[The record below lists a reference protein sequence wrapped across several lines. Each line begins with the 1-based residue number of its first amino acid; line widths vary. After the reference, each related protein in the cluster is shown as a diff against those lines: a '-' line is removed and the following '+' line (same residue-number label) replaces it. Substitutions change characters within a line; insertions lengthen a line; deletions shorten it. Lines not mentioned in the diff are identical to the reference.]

1 MRNIFAERYIPRAE
15 AMKRPWVKAYIERL
29 RDLRFN
35 PKTLEKK
42 LFDIRIF
49 LDWLDRDGP
58 KPFDGAGSTSLTTGQ
73 GGRLQDM
80 TPQHIEK
87 FLACQRD
94 RGLAGATIDGLIVDL
109 RKFFR
114 YLEDTQR
121 IFVSPMANLKIRWT
135 PKRLKPVPTEDEMR
149 KLLAAPDTNSM
160 FGLRDRALLETAYST
175 GARLNEL
182 LGMTIFDP
190 DLDKGAVRVMGKGSK
205 ERIVPLGKQAI
216 LWIRQ
221 YLKTSRPRLLK
232 ERLDVHAL
240 WVGYDGSPLHK
251 SRLEMMF
258 GKYRDKAGIKTPVT
272 PHTVRRACATHM
284 LRHGAHPIQIQML
297 LGHATLNTLSQYL
310 QVTITDM
317 KKMHEQSKVGK

>member
-1 MRNIFAERYIPRAE
+1 MRNIFAESYIPRAE

-29 RDLRFN
+29 RDLQFN
-35 PKTLEKK
+35 PKTIEKK

-58 KPFDGAGSTSLTTGQ
+58 K
-73 GGRLQDM
+73 RLQDV
-80 TPQHIEK
+80 TPQHVEK
-87 FLACQRD
+87 FLAGQRG
-94 RGLAGATIDGLIVDL
+94 RGLAGATIDGLAGDL
-109 RKFFR
+109 QKFFR
-114 YLEDTQR
+114 YLEDTQL
-121 IFVSPMANLKIRWT
+121 IFVSPMANLEIRWT
-135 PKRLKPVPTEDEMR
+135 PKRLKPVPSEDEMR

-175 GARLNEL
+175 GARLSEL

-190 DLDKGAVRVMGKGSK
+190 DLDKGTVRVTGKDNK
-205 ERIVPLGKQAI
+205 ERIVPLGKQAV

-232 ERLDVHAL
+232 EKIDVHAL
-240 WVGYDGSPLHK
+240 WVGHDGSPLHK
-251 SRLEMMF
+251 SRLEQICE
-258 GKYRDKAGIKTPVT
+258 KYARESGIQTPVT
-272 PHTVRRACATHM
+272 PHAVRRACATHM
-284 LRHGAHPIQIQML
+284 LQHGAHPVQIQML

-317 KKMHEQSKVGK
+317 KKMHKQSKVGR